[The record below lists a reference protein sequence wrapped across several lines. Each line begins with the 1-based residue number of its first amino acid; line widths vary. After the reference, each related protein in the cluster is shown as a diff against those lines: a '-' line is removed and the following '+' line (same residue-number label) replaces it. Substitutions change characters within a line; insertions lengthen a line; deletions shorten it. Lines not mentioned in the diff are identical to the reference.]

1 MRRPTVIFGLL
12 LQQAVALFVLK
23 YGAGFSIYN
32 WTATL
37 ASDFPSQSQVGAEF
51 FLDNEARGWS

>member
-1 MRRPTVIFGLL
+1 MIFGLL